1 MIGCDNF
8 CYYVVLA
15 WRLFAN
21 GLLIFNLPQAFQKI
35 FTYSFLLVVVHYL
48 KFSLLSSVA
57 RWQMWVCVSIHLFSW
72 QSLIF
77 ALKLENF
84 HHFSICCCRTC
95 PTEKHMH
102 FPSMLTTQQQRWL
115 HATTTTTTTTLPG
128 ADLRQQV
135 APGARETD
143 TLHLS
148 DEIGHVWHEWSNF
161 DECHIVGNSSK
172 FNFCAFR
179 HLLNSS
185 LNLIFNSF
193 FNLVNNLFFNIS
205 DENTSS

>member
-1 MIGCDNF
+1 MLTFLENIKPHLILLMPYQTTMNSFLTCFHTPNCNFHKLQKSTPQDFPIISMIGCDNF

-95 PTEKHMH
+95 NMP
-102 FPSMLTTQQQRWL
+102 
-115 HATTTTTTTTLPG
+115 ATC
-128 ADLRQQV
+128 
-135 APGARETD
+135 
-143 TLHLS
+143 S
-148 DEIGHVWHEWSNF
+148 
-161 DECHIVGNSSK
+161 
-172 FNFCAFR
+172 
-179 HLLNSS
+179 
-185 LNLIFNSF
+185 
-193 FNLVNNLFFNIS
+193 
-205 DENTSS
+205 